1 MMSQLEELTIFIR
14 VAESGGIGKAAEQL
28 GIAKSAVSRR
38 LADLEKRL
46 GATLINRTTRTL
58 SLSEAGLRCYEHAI
72 RVVDVVSE
80 LNASV
85 TQEEHDI
92 NGLIRLSVPRS
103 FATNHMVPIMD
114 EFLGRHPGIRINMDV
129 SDQFI
134 DIVAQGLDLA
144 LRIGEL
150 KDSTLKAR
158 RLSPIDIAMLA
169 TPEYLAA
176 HGHPTTI
183 EQLLEHSFLLHA
195 SAVINPLKLTAPN
208 GESHTLTLKSK
219 FSIND
224 GDLLQQFALLGHG
237 ILVSPTFIAWKEIQ
251 SGQLI
256 RLLPD
261 FATSNRYL
269 HAVYPNTRFLPKRVR
284 LFIDFLAER
293 FDETPYWD
301 APHS

>member
-1 MMSQLEELTIFIR
+1 MSQLEELTIFIR

-158 RLSPIDIAMLA
+158 RLSPIDIALLA

-176 HGHPTTI
+176 HGHPTNI